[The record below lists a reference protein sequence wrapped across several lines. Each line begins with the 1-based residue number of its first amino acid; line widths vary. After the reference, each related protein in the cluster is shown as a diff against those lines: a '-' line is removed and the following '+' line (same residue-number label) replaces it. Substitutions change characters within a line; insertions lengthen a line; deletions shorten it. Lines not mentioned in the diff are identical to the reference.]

1 MADAPPI
8 TVTTSDEQSGVI
20 VQPAEVDAG
29 GDPKILVQFSNG
41 QELYVLTD
49 LLLEQAD
56 GNFRL
61 PITLQELQQRQI
73 AIH

>member
-1 MADAPPI
+1 MTDAPPI
-8 TVTTSDEQSGVI
+8 TVTTSDEQQGVI
-20 VQPAEVDAG
+20 VQPAEVAEG
-29 GDPKILVQFSNG
+29 GDPKILVQFGNG

-61 PITLQELQQRQI
+61 PITLQELQQRQSD
-73 AIH
+73 IH

>member
-1 MADAPPI
+1 MTDAPPI

-20 VQPAEVDAG
+20 VQPAEVAEG
-29 GDPKILVQFSNG
+29 GDPRILVQFGSG

-49 LLLEQAD
+49 LLLEQGD

-61 PITLQELQQRQI
+61 PITLQELQQRQSN
-73 AIH
+73 IH